1 MANPISLPLQEKLP
15 RNNIIRRVADI
26 LILFLLIS
34 LLLYRLLNLN
44 GHSFVWQLALLCETC
59 FTFIWILNTSTRWN
73 FVDYKTYPD
82 RFLKRFEELPALDMF
97 VTTADSSIEPPI
109 KTMNTVISL
118 LAVDYPANKLA
129 CYVSDDGGSII
140 TFYALIE
147 ASKFAKLWVPFCK
160 KYSVGVRAPF
170 MYFSK
175 EPETVAGDSSDFL
188 NDWRKMKDDYEELS
202 QKISE
207 AAQKSIPCNLN
218 NEFMDFYEI
227 ERGNHASIVK
237 VIWENKDNDPN
248 GLPHIIYVSR
258 EKRPKHHHNFK
269 AGALNVLMR
278 ISGIMTNAPFILN
291 VDCDMFT
298 NNPQVVLH
306 AMCLLFGF
314 EKERESG
321 FVQFRQEFY
330 DCHKDDPFGT
340 SLIVLAQLLLD
351 GMAGI
356 QGPLYAGTG
365 CFHRRKVI
373 YGGLPPDDEEIKK
386 ANLNSMKDLQRRF
399 GYSKEF
405 VESVTTIMLGTS
417 EEKLNMRDLSSALKA
432 ANEVSGCQYEFNT
445 SWGQEVGLVY
455 GSTNEDVITGM
466 KIHGRGWE
474 SKYCTPKPPVFLG
487 CTATGGPSC
496 MTQNKR
502 WATGLLQILI
512 GKHSPLIVTFTT
524 KLRFRQCL
532 AYMIPTIWALRSLPE
547 LCYSL
552 LVAFC
557 LLTNTTFLPKVSEP
571 AILIPIALFAVYN
584 IYTLV
589 EYRSFGY
596 SFRGWWNNQRMSRI
610 TTVSAWLFGALG
622 FCLDLL
628 GISPAVFEV
637 TRKDENTHDSNLD
650 SDPGRF
656 TFDSSPI
663 FVPGVTLV
671 FVHTTALVVGLLRLQ
686 PARPVFGASGSGLGE
701 ILCSLWVLLS
711 FLPFVKG
718 LFRKGSYGIPWSVIL
733 KAAILAL
740 FFVRLCVQGLE
751 PSKLNY

>member
-1 MANPISLPLQEKLP
+1 MANPISLPLQEKIP
-15 RNNIIRRVADI
+15 RNNIIRRVADL

-34 LLLYRLLNLN
+34 LLLYRLLNLCS
-44 GHSFVWQLALLCETC
+44 HSFVWQLALLCETC

-73 FVDYKTYPD
+73 SVDYKTYPD
-82 RFLKRFEELPALDMF
+82 RFLKRFEEVPALDMF
-97 VTTADSSIEPPI
+97 VTTADSSLEPPI

-175 EPETVAGDSSDFL
+175 EPQILAGDSSDFL
-188 NDWRKMKDDYEELS
+188 NEWRKMKDDYEELS

-218 NEFMDFYEI
+218 NDFMDFYEI

-237 VIWENKDNDPN
+237 VIWENKDNDPD

-278 ISGIMTNAPFILN
+278 ISGIMTNAPFIVN
-291 VDCDMFT
+291 MDCDMFT

-321 FVQFRQEFY
+321 FVQFPQEFY

-340 SLIVLAQLLLD
+340 SMLVLVQLLMN

-356 QGPLYAGTG
+356 QGPLYGGTG

-373 YGGLPPDDEEIKK
+373 YGWLPPDDEEIKK

-405 VESVTTIMLGTS
+405 VESVAKIILGTS

-432 ANEVSGCQYEFNT
+432 ANVVSGCQYEFNT

-474 SKYCTPKPPVFLG
+474 STYCSPKPPAFLG
-487 CTATGGPSC
+487 CTPSGGPSC
-496 MTQNKR
+496 MTQHKR

-512 GKHSPLIVTFTT
+512 GKHSPLIGTFTT
-524 KLRFRQCL
+524 KLRLRQCL
-532 AYMIPTIWALRSLPE
+532 GYMIPTIWALRSLPE

-571 AILIPIALFAVYN
+571 AILIPIALFAIYN

-589 EYRSFGY
+589 EYCSFGY

-610 TTVSAWLFGALG
+610 ITVSAWLFGAIG

-650 SDPGRF
+650 SDAGRF

-671 FVHTTALVVGLLRLQ
+671 FVHTSALVAGLLRVQ
-686 PARPVFGASGSGLGE
+686 PARPVFGASGSGPGE

-718 LFRKGSYGIPWSVIL
+718 LFRKGSYGIPWPVIL

-740 FFVRLCVQGLE
+740 FFVRFVCKG
-751 PSKLNY
+751 

>member
-1 MANPISLPLQEKLP
+1 MANPISLPLQEKIP
-15 RNNIIRRVADI
+15 RNNIIRRVADL

-34 LLLYRLLNLN
+34 LLLYRLLNLCS
-44 GHSFVWQLALLCETC
+44 HSFVWQLALLCETC

-73 FVDYKTYPD
+73 SVDYKTYPD
-82 RFLKRFEELPALDMF
+82 RFLKRFEEVPALDMF
-97 VTTADSSIEPPI
+97 VTTADSSLEPPI

-175 EPETVAGDSSDFL
+175 EPQILAGDSSDFL
-188 NDWRKMKDDYEELS
+188 NEWRKMKDDYEELS

-218 NEFMDFYEI
+218 NDFMDFYEI

-237 VIWENKDNDPN
+237 VIWENKDNDPD

-269 AGALNVLMR
+269 AGALNVL
-278 ISGIMTNAPFILN
+278 
-291 VDCDMFT
+291 
-298 NNPQVVLH
+298 
-306 AMCLLFGF
+306 LLMN
-314 EKERESG
+314 
-321 FVQFRQEFY
+321 
-330 DCHKDDPFGT
+330 
-340 SLIVLAQLLLD
+340 

-356 QGPLYAGTG
+356 QGPLYGGTG

-373 YGGLPPDDEEIKK
+373 YGWLPPDDEEIKK
-386 ANLNSMKDLQRRF
+386 ANLNSMKEDLQRRF

-405 VESVTTIMLGTS
+405 VESVAKIILGTS

-432 ANEVSGCQYEFNT
+432 ANVVSGCQYEFNT

-474 SKYCTPKPPVFLG
+474 STYCSPKPPAFLG
-487 CTATGGPSC
+487 CTPSGGPSC
-496 MTQNKR
+496 MTQHKR

-512 GKHSPLIVTFTT
+512 GKHSPLIGTFTT
-524 KLRFRQCL
+524 KLRLRQCL
-532 AYMIPTIWALRSLPE
+532 GYMIPTIWALRSLPE

-571 AILIPIALFAVYN
+571 AILIPIALFAIYN

-589 EYRSFGY
+589 EYCSFGY

-610 TTVSAWLFGALG
+610 ITVSAWLFGAIG

-650 SDPGRF
+650 SDAGRF

-671 FVHTTALVVGLLRLQ
+671 FVHTSALVAGLLRVQ
-686 PARPVFGASGSGLGE
+686 PARPVFGASGSGPGE

-718 LFRKGSYGIPWSVIL
+718 LFRKGSYGIPWPVIL

-740 FFVRLCVQGLE
+740 FFVRFVCKG
-751 PSKLNY
+751 